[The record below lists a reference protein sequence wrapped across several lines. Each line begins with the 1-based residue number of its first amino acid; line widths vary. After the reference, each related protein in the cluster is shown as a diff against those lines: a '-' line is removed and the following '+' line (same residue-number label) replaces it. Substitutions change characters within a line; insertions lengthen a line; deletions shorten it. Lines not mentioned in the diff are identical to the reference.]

1 MAISGER
8 AAKKLKLSALFLFLP
23 EQRCS
28 SLGFYLPCEAANTLT
43 GIPAYRV

>member
-1 MAISGER
+1 MAILGER

-28 SLGFYLPCEAANTLT
+28 SWGFYLPCEAANSVAT
-43 GIPAYRV
+43 IPAYRV